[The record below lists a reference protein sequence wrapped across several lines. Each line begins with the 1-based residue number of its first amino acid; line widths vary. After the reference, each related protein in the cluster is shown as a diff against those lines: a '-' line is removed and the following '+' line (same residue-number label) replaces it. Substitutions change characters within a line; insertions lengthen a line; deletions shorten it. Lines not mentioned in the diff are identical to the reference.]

1 MSYTKTDKDLD
12 LQHYGNSSE
21 KFVDPRLQAR
31 ERMFQ
36 TLHLSIFETMGY
48 ARTIQAYVQETGH
61 DIESDNA
68 EFIQLLRDYEVTK
81 NLAPIDQS
89 QLEPLCEKTDSI
101 LKNKA
106 NALANCAQLCA
117 AAVSALNHWRIL
129 YEIPADL
136 RDNDTVTKTLKDKFR
151 HHMRTWEYI
160 VEDLSGLKNEF
171 ESC

>member
-1 MSYTKTDKDLD
+1 MFDT
-12 LQHYGNSSE
+12 

-31 ERMFQ
+31 EGLFQ
-36 TLHLSIFETMGY
+36 QLHLSIFETMGY
-48 ARTIQAYVQETGH
+48 ARTIQTYVEETGH
-61 DIESDNA
+61 DIEPNNT

-81 NLAPIDQS
+81 NISPIDQS
-89 QLEPLCEKTDSI
+89 QLEPLCEKTDNI
-101 LKNKA
+101 LNNRS

-136 RDNDTVTKTLKDKFR
+136 RDNDIVTKALKEKF
-151 HHMRTWEYI
+151 HHNMRTWEHI
-160 VEDLSGLKNEF
+160 VADLSGMKNEH